1 MPGKPDSIADE
12 KNGKK
17 FMASGVT
24 RRDVLRDLIRSG
36 GLSIIIRACNGVLA
50 YLMLLAVARSSS
62 TADYGVFAVALS
74 VGLTIATISE
84 FGKPQTVTRFWPQWM
99 GQNEPLKARAVLRQ
113 SALWVAC
120 SLGAATLLLIMAGAL
135 GKAVLMPW
143 SFELAAATALL
154 VLAYGWGEFASAG
167 LRAQGYVVAALAP
180 RDILWRLGPCLFFGW
195 AALNRMSFDAET
207 IMLIVAGILAV
218 IVVPQTFWLLR
229 SATAKTSVL
238 PADDRET
245 VLRFSLTVWATTSLQ
260 WLIDY
265 GGVVIVSAY
274 LGAEAAGGYF
284 TAVRTAYLLSFFLL
298 SIGMIMA
305 PQISRHYHS
314 DRKDLV
320 EIIVGITGLVAGTTA
335 LAGIVFFFFFG
346 DRILSL
352 FNPDYGA
359 RFFPV
364 LLIISV
370 SQFFSAVSG
379 PVAMMLTMSG
389 HQQVN
394 FVVGVSVGSAGIVA
408 QLIGGYYYGAIGV
421 ATATAAAAILTGI
434 IKLVYVWR
442 VLGIDPTG
450 VSVTGMAL
458 RRLRGILRK
467 RRASE

>member
-1 MPGKPDSIADE
+1 
-12 KNGKK
+12 
-17 FMASGVT
+17 
-24 RRDVLRDLIRSG
+24 
-36 GLSIIIRACNGVLA
+36 
-50 YLMLLAVARSSS
+50 
-62 TADYGVFAVALS
+62 
-74 VGLTIATISE
+74 
-84 FGKPQTVTRFWPQWM
+84 
-99 GQNEPLKARAVLRQ
+99 
-113 SALWVAC
+113 
-120 SLGAATLLLIMAGAL
+120 
-135 GKAVLMPW
+135 
-143 SFELAAATALL
+143 
-154 VLAYGWGEFASAG
+154 
-167 LRAQGYVVAALAP
+167 
-180 RDILWRLGPCLFFGW
+180 
-195 AALNRMSFDAET
+195 
-207 IMLIVAGILAV
+207 
-218 IVVPQTFWLLR
+218 LLR
-229 SATAKTSVL
+229 SATVKTSVL
-238 PADDRET
+238 PADDRRT

-352 FNPDYGA
+352 FNPEYGV
-359 RFFPV
+359 RFFSV

-370 SQFFSAVSG
+370 SQFFSAMTG

-394 FVVGVSVGSAGIVA
+394 FIVGICVGGTCIVA
-408 QLIGGYYYGAIGV
+408 QLVGGYYYGAIGV
-421 ATATAAAAILTGI
+421 ATATAAAAIFTSI
-434 IKLVYVWR
+434 IKVIYVWR
-442 VLGIDPTG
+442 VLEIDPSG
-450 VSVTGMAL
+450 ISVTGMAL
-458 RRLRGILRK
+458 RRFRATLRKK